1 MTFKLK
7 KIPILFAKFHPF
19 FFYMLEICQNI
30 QKVDYQGA
38 EGVRDFFSNLFLF
51 VFFNIIALFL
61 INVNIGF

>member
-7 KIPILFAKFHPF
+7 KIPILFAKFYPF

-38 EGVRDFFSNLFLF
+38 EGVRIFFKFLNE
-51 VFFNIIALFL
+51 V
-61 INVNIGF
+61 GHCS

>member
-7 KIPILFAKFHPF
+7 KIPILFAKFYPF

-38 EGVRDFFSNLFLF
+38 EGVRIFFQIFKW
-51 VFFNIIALFL
+51 VWALFL